1 MTHAPRS
8 LLRPLYF
15 VMVIVVTVLA
25 TQSVY
30 MQKHHAFA
38 HQKHADYSNK

>member
-25 TQSVY
+25 TQYHYTAYYV
-30 MQKHHAFA
+30 HAE
-38 HQKHADYSNK
+38 HLEVK